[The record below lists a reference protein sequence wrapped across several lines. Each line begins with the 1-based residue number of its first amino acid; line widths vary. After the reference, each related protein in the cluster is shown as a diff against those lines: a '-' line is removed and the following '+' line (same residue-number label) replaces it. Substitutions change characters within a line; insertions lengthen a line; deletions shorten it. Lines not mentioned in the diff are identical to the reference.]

1 MSHNPESGP
10 TRTVKLYQ
18 SVMQNMQQLGKALQ
32 SRFISEKPALPPKV
46 RTDEEIKAEYTRV
59 VCELGHRVF
68 SHQQEE
74 RAIAQLHQRCE
85 MLQAEGRAAQE
96 AAAKAKATG
105 LKAVPD
111 EAAEVQAS

>member
-1 MSHNPESGP
+1 MSQTKRLIDEATARLLQLGRLLTGKETDAAN
-10 TRTVKLYQ
+10 KAK
-18 SVMQNMQQLGKALQ
+18 QQLT
-32 SRFISEKPALPPKV
+32 PKV

-74 RAIAQLHQRCE
+74 RAIAQLHQRCV

-96 AAAKAKATG
+96 AAAKAKAPG